1 MSKRTTLPTL
11 QEGLAYTIILKD
23 GRKISNALYYACIAS
38 GKPYFEKGN
47 DIYPVEDV
55 QIHSLIGRN
64 DPDTCLDA
72 VNSDNGRLVITR
84 KGEFID
90 VYTSPNVHPKFFK
103 LRVEDQMRS
112 GFSQEVAEEVATGP
126 LEMELFYDRE
136 YGAFAVEAAAVGD
149 YKIFNPYTGKEIPNE
164 IE

>member
-23 GRKISNALYYACIAS
+23 GRKISNALYYSCVAS

-55 QIHSLIGRN
+55 QSLSLIGRN
-64 DPDTCLDA
+64 APDTTND
-72 VNSDNGRLVITR
+72 VDDSERLVITR
-84 KGEFID
+84 EGEFIE
-90 VYTSPNVHPKFFK
+90 VYASPYVQPNFFK
-103 LRVEDQMRS
+103 LRVDDQMRS
-112 GFSQEVAEEVATGP
+112 GLSQEEAEETVSGP

-149 YKIFNPYTGKEIPNE
+149 YTIFNPYTGKEIPNE
-164 IE
+164 TE